1 LKLIDIYRT
10 FVQEGIK
17 ADFRSPIEIK
27 KKLSETRK
35 NFRKLSSIRK
45 RLFDKESLTNPFSD
59 TRILHGDV
67 QTHIKRILVG
77 IDMEVAEVLLADR
90 LSKDGRNIDL
100 ILAHHPEGVA
110 LAGLYDVMDLQTD
123 VLRHLGF
130 KAEIARSLMGKRIHE
145 VNRRLHSANHTRA
158 VDATKLL
165 NIPMMCCHTPAD
177 NHVAGYLQKIMD
189 AKKPKTLQSIIDL
202 LLKEPE
208 YQDGE
213 RHKAG
218 PKILI
223 GKSHDKAGRIF
234 VDMTGGT
241 EGSKEIFARLSQLGI
256 DTLLCMH
263 LSEEHY
269 NRVKSEHL
277 HVVNAGHMASD
288 NLGMNLLLDK
298 LLKKDFIEFIE
309 CSGFRR
315 VRR

>member
-1 LKLIDIYRT
+1 MKLIDIYRT

-67 QTHIKRILVG
+67 RTHIKRVLVG
-77 IDMEVAEVLLADR
+77 IDMEVGEVLLADR
-90 LSKDGRNIDL
+90 ISKDGRNIDL

-130 KAEIARSLMGKRIHE
+130 KAEIARSLMDKRIHE
-145 VNRRLHSANHTRA
+145 VNRRLHSANHARA
-158 VDATKLL
+158 VDAAKLL

-177 NHVAGYLQKIMD
+177 NHVAGHLQKIMD

-223 GKSHDKAGRIF
+223 GKSHDKAGRVF

-269 NRVKSEHL
+269 NRVKSEHI
-277 HVVNAGHMASD
+277 HVVNAGHTASD